1 MFLHYEKMPLRQT
14 VAGLL
19 GIQPFLE
26 VFIPFQVAYI
36 FYEIKTPSFGIGNY
50 AVLLEYLF

>member
-1 MFLHYEKMPLRQT
+1 MPLRQT